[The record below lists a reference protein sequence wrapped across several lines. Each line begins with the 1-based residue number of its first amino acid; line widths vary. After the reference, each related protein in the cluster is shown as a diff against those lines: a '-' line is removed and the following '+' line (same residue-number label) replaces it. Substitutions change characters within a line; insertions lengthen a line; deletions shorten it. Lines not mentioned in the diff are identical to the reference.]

1 MKKILFSI
9 FCFMIIL
16 TSTKALTATMD
27 INCPS
32 SASSLEVVECKIKLN
47 AKDFKA
53 RGIQFKY
60 EFTSGKYNSFINNN
74 DYKVHSIK
82 SNGAVLEKNN
92 PSSGKSEIGTLKIEM
107 PATGNAKFNIKDIT
121 ITNDGDNTNIES
133 VDINDKNV
141 TIRVKSNV
149 NTLSSLKVKEGNYL
163 SNFDSNKSEYSFNYD
178 KNSITFTGTL
188 TDSSAKVN
196 GLKSY
201 DLKYGNNVINI
212 EVISESGIRRV
223 YKININ
229 RLDNRDKT
237 NTLDTLTITD
247 YKLNPEFNKNTTS
260 YKLSVPSTTSKIT
273 INSTLTSNKSSY
285 VGGYGNRTVDLKYGK
300 NTILIKVK
308 SESKV
313 EKNYKIIVTREDN
326 RSRNNYLK
334 ELSISSGEFKF
345 NKKTTEYALTVK
357 NEVESINVS
366 GSTED
371 NKSKATGFGN
381 YKLKEGVNT
390 INIKVTA
397 ENDSSKNYVLKVT
410 RIVKS
415 NEVVPNNY
423 LKSLSIKNYQ
433 INFDKDIVLYNI
445 TIENEKSLEFT
456 YETESKDSSVIING
470 NENLKN
476 GSVIT
481 LIVTAVDGSTREY
494 KFNISKIEEV
504 KKDEPIVPHDKVQIS
519 KTNIIKIVISCASIV
534 VSIISL
540 LILNIIRIIK
550 KKAMLWK

>member
-16 TSTKALTATMD
+16 TSSKALTATMD
-27 INCPS
+27 IKCPS
-32 SASSLEVVECKIKLN
+32 SASSLEVVECKIELN

-74 DYKVHSIK
+74 GYKEHSIK

-107 PATGNAKFNIKDIT
+107 PATGNANFTIKDIT
-121 ITNDGDNTNIES
+121 ITNDGDNTSIES

-223 YKININ
+223 YKINVN

-237 NTLDTLTITD
+237 NTLDTLIITD
-247 YKLNPEFNKNTTS
+247 YKLSPEFNKNTTS

-285 VGGYGNRTVDLKYGK
+285 VNGYGNRTVNLKYGK

-308 SESKV
+308 SESEV
-313 EKNYKIIVTREDN
+313 EKSYEIIVTREDN
-326 RSRNNYLK
+326 RSSNNYLK

-371 NKSKATGFGN
+371 NKSKVTGFGN

-397 ENDSSKNYVLKVT
+397 ENGSSKNYVLKVT
-410 RIVKS
+410 RIVK
-415 NEVVPNNY
+415 NNTVVPNNY

-494 KFNISKIEEV
+494 KFNISKIEEI
-504 KKDEPIVPHDKVQIS
+504 KKDEPVVPHDKVQIS
-519 KTNIIKIVISCASIV
+519 KTKIIKIVISCVSIV

-540 LILNIIRIIK
+540 LVLNTVRIIK

>member
-1 MKKILFSI
+1 MPESL
-9 FCFMIIL
+9 
-16 TSTKALTATMD
+16 
-27 INCPS
+27 S
-32 SASSLEVVECKIKLN
+32 S
-47 AKDFKA
+47 KA
-53 RGIQFKY
+53 RY
-60 EFTSGKYNSFINNN
+60 DFT
-74 DYKVHSIK
+74 
-82 SNGAVLEKNN
+82 
-92 PSSGKSEIGTLKIEM
+92 
-107 PATGNAKFNIKDIT
+107 
-121 ITNDGDNTNIES
+121 
-133 VDINDKNV
+133 
-141 TIRVKSNV
+141 
-149 NTLSSLKVKEGNYL
+149 
-163 SNFDSNKSEYSFNYD
+163 
-178 KNSITFTGTL
+178 
-188 TDSSAKVN
+188 
-196 GLKSY
+196 
-201 DLKYGNNVINI
+201 
-212 EVISESGIRRV
+212 
-223 YKININ
+223 
-229 RLDNRDKT
+229 
-237 NTLDTLTITD
+237 
-247 YKLNPEFNKNTTS
+247 
-260 YKLSVPSTTSKIT
+260 
-273 INSTLTSNKSSY
+273 TLTSNKSSY
-285 VGGYGNRTVDLKYGK
+285 VGDYGNRTVDLKYGK

-313 EKNYKIIVTREDN
+313 EKSYKIIVTREDN
-326 RSRNNYLK
+326 RSGNNYLK

-366 GSTED
+366 GSAED
-371 NKSKATGFGN
+371 NKSKVTGFGN

-397 ENDSSKNYVLKVT
+397 ENGSSKNYVLKVT

>member
-1 MKKILFSI
+1 MKKILFSM

-16 TSTKALTATMD
+16 TNSKALTATMD

-32 SASSLEVVECKIKLN
+32 SASSLEVVECKIVLN

-60 EFTSGKYNSFINNN
+60 EFTSGKYNLFINNN

-107 PATGNAKFNIKDIT
+107 PATGNTNFTIKDIT

-223 YKININ
+223 YKINVN

-237 NTLDTLTITD
+237 NTLDTLIITD
-247 YKLNPEFNKNTTS
+247 YKLSPEFNKNTTS

-273 INSTLTSNKSSY
+273 VNSTLTSNKSSY
-285 VGGYGNRTVDLKYGK
+285 VSGYGNRTVDLKYGK

-308 SESKV
+308 SESEV
-313 EKNYKIIVTREDN
+313 EKSYEIIVTREDN
-326 RSRNNYLK
+326 RSSNNYLK
-334 ELSISSGEFKF
+334 ELSVSSGEFKF

-371 NKSKATGFGN
+371 NKSKVTGFGN

-390 INIKVTA
+390 INVKVTA
-397 ENDSSKNYVLKVT
+397 ENGSSKNYVLKVT

-415 NEVVPNNY
+415 NTVVPNNY

-494 KFNISKIEEV
+494 KFNISKIEEI
-504 KKDEPIVPHDKVQIS
+504 KKDEPVVPHDKVQIS
-519 KTNIIKIVISCASIV
+519 KTKIIKIVISCVSIV

-540 LILNIIRIIK
+540 LVLNTVRIIK

>member
-9 FCFMIIL
+9 FCFMIML

-223 YKININ
+223 YKINVN

-285 VGGYGNRTVDLKYGK
+285 VGGYGNR
-300 NTILIKVK
+300 
-308 SESKV
+308 
-313 EKNYKIIVTREDN
+313 
-326 RSRNNYLK
+326 SRNNYLK
-334 ELSISSGEFKF
+334 ELSVSSGEFKF

-371 NKSKATGFGN
+371 NKSKVTGFGN

-397 ENDSSKNYVLKVT
+397 ENGSSKNYVLKVT

>member
-1 MKKILFSI
+1 MMATNQRNLLKKATFWSLCCLLFSGPI
-9 FCFMIIL
+9 SAQKVYPAYGLNDFVE
-16 TSTKALTATMD
+16 TADPET
-27 INCPS
+27 
-32 SASSLEVVECKIKLN
+32 
-47 AKDFKA
+47 
-53 RGIQFKY
+53 
-60 EFTSGKYNSFINNN
+60 
-74 DYKVHSIK
+74 
-82 SNGAVLEKNN
+82 
-92 PSSGKSEIGTLKIEM
+92 
-107 PATGNAKFNIKDIT
+107 
-121 ITNDGDNTNIES
+121 
-133 VDINDKNV
+133 
-141 TIRVKSNV
+141 
-149 NTLSSLKVKEGNYL
+149 
-163 SNFDSNKSEYSFNYD
+163 YD
-178 KNSITFTGTL
+178 
-188 TDSSAKVN
+188 
-196 GLKSY
+196 
-201 DLKYGNNVINI
+201 
-212 EVISESGIRRV
+212 
-223 YKININ
+223 
-229 RLDNRDKT
+229 
-237 NTLDTLTITD
+237 
-247 YKLNPEFNKNTTS
+247 
-260 YKLSVPSTTSKIT
+260 
-273 INSTLTSNKSSY
+273 
-285 VGGYGNRTVDLKYGK
+285 
-300 NTILIKVK
+300 
-308 SESKV
+308 SKV

-371 NKSKATGFGN
+371 NKSKVTGFGN

-397 ENDSSKNYVLKVT
+397 ENGSSKNYVLKVT

>member
-163 SNFDSNKSEYSFNYD
+163 SDFNSDKSTYKFDYD
-178 KNSITFTGTL
+178 KSSITFTGSL

-201 DLKYGNNVINI
+201 NLKYGENIIDI

-223 YKININ
+223 YKITVN
-229 RLDNRDKT
+229 RIDNRDKT
-237 NTLDTLTITD
+237 NTLDKLEITG

-260 YKLSVPSTTSKIT
+260 YKLSVPTDTSKIT

-285 VGGYGNRTVDLKYGK
+285 VSGYGNRTVDLKYGK
-300 NTILIKVK
+300 NTVVVKVK
-308 SESKV
+308 SENDV
-313 EKNYKIIVTREDN
+313 VNTYEIIVTREDN
-326 RSRNNYLK
+326 RSSNNYLK
-334 ELSISSGEFKF
+334 ELTVSNSEFKF
-345 NKKTTEYALTVK
+345 DKKTNEYALTVK
-357 NEVESINVS
+357 NEIDSIDIK
-366 GSTED
+366 GSSED
-371 NKSKATGFGN
+371 DKSKVTGLGN

-390 INIKVTA
+390 INVKVTA
-397 ENDSSKNYVLKVT
+397 ENGNVRTYVLKVT

-415 NEVVPNNY
+415 DTVVPNNY

-433 INFDKDIVLYNI
+433 IDFNKDTLVYNI
-445 TIENEKSLEFT
+445 TIENERSLEFT

-470 NENLKN
+470 NSNLKN
-476 GSVIT
+476 GSIIEVV
-481 LIVTAVDGSTREY
+481 VTAIDGSTREY
-494 KFNISKIEEV
+494 KFNISKTEEIRQ
-504 KKDEPIVPHDKVQIS
+504 DEPVIPHDKVQIS
-519 KTNIIKIVISCASIV
+519 KTKIIKIVISCVSIV

-540 LILNIIRIIK
+540 VILNIVRIIK
-550 KKAMLWK
+550 KRAMLWK

>member
-16 TSTKALTATMD
+16 TSTKAITATMD

-32 SASSLEVVECKIKLN
+32 SASSLEVVECKIELN

-74 DYKVHSIK
+74 GYKEHSIK

-107 PATGNAKFNIKDIT
+107 PATGNANFTIKDIT
-121 ITNDGDNTNIES
+121 ITNDGDNTSIES
-133 VDINDKNV
+133 VDINDKNI

-201 DLKYGNNVINI
+201 NLKYGNNVINI

-223 YKININ
+223 YKINVN

-237 NTLDTLTITD
+237 NTLDTLIITD
-247 YKLNPEFNKNTTS
+247 YKLSPEFNKNTTS

-285 VGGYGNRTVDLKYGK
+285 VNGYGNRTVDLKYGK
-300 NTILIKVK
+300 NTILIKIK
-308 SESKV
+308 SESEV
-313 EKNYKIIVTREDN
+313 EKSYEIIVTREDN
-326 RSRNNYLK
+326 RSSNNYLK

-357 NEVESINVS
+357 NEVESINIS

-371 NKSKATGFGN
+371 NKSKVTGFGN

-390 INIKVTA
+390 INVKVTA
-397 ENDSSKNYVLKVT
+397 ENGSSKNYVLKVT
-410 RIVKS
+410 RIVK
-415 NEVVPNNY
+415 NNTVVPNNY

-494 KFNISKIEEV
+494 KFNISKIEEI
-504 KKDEPIVPHDKVQIS
+504 KKDEPVVPHDKVQIS
-519 KTNIIKIVISCASIV
+519 KTKIIKIVISCISIV

-540 LILNIIRIIK
+540 LVLNTVRIIK

>member
-1 MKKILFSI
+1 MKKILFSM

-16 TSTKALTATMD
+16 TSSKALTATMD

-32 SASSLEVVECKIKLN
+32 SASSLEVVECKIVLN

-60 EFTSGKYNSFINNN
+60 EFTSGKYNLFINNN

-107 PATGNAKFNIKDIT
+107 PATGNTNFTIKDIT

-178 KNSITFTGTL
+178 KKSITFTGTL

-223 YKININ
+223 YKINVN

-237 NTLDTLTITD
+237 NTLDTLIITD
-247 YKLNPEFNKNTTS
+247 YKLSPEFNKNTTS

-273 INSTLTSNKSSY
+273 VNSTLTSNKSSY
-285 VGGYGNRTVDLKYGK
+285 VSGYGNRTVDLKYGK

-308 SESKV
+308 SESEV
-313 EKNYKIIVTREDN
+313 EKSYEIIVTREDN
-326 RSRNNYLK
+326 RSSNNYLK
-334 ELSISSGEFKF
+334 ELSVSSGEFKF

-371 NKSKATGFGN
+371 NKSKVTGFGN

-390 INIKVTA
+390 INVKVTA
-397 ENDSSKNYVLKVT
+397 ENGSSKNYVLKVT

-415 NEVVPNNY
+415 NTVVPNNY

-494 KFNISKIEEV
+494 KFNISKIEEI
-504 KKDEPIVPHDKVQIS
+504 KKDEPVVPHDKVQIS
-519 KTNIIKIVISCASIV
+519 KTKIIKIVISCVSIV

-540 LILNIIRIIK
+540 LVLNTVRIIK